1 MIDDGLRT
9 RPVNMAEDDV
19 DRAVEERVE
28 RRLHLIM
35 SHHKS
40 EAEAVRKR
48 TIWES
53 YAGMHHPY

>member
-1 MIDDGLRT
+1 M
-9 RPVNMAEDDV
+9 MAAYEACEHGAG
-19 DRAVEERVE
+19 AVRMMMWVGPWEGRETVE
-28 RRLHLIM
+28 LVM

-53 YAGMHHPY
+53 YAGMHHLY

>member
-1 MIDDGLRT
+1 VG
-9 RPVNMAEDDV
+9 
-19 DRAVEERVE
+19 RAVDGRAV
-28 RRLHLIM
+28 HLIM

-53 YAGMHHPY
+53 YAGMRRLY